1 MHKYIR
7 SAVYNMDNYANGR
20 GEKGDYKG
28 LWGEGAYMQRVYMVI
43 GNIVRGKAE
52 SRKDIFLLFRARRGE
67 MYRQT

>member
-20 GEKGDYKG
+20 GEKGDYRG
-28 LWGEGAYMQRVYMVI
+28 LWGEGAYMQRVCMMI
-43 GNIVRGKAE
+43 GSIVGRKAA

-67 MYRQT
+67 MHR